1 MNCPNC
7 GAENPDGNRFCES
20 CGAELTVAQNSSNAG
35 TGDPVPNVTNSA
47 DTVYNGNNN
56 GYNNGNSQGY
66 SGYSYGP
73 NNSTAY
79 GQPNPASYNQPN
91 YYAPEKKDQTTV
103 CVLALVFGILSFF
116 CDPFYAFTLAA
127 IVLGIVGIV
136 NNGSKKGLA
145 IAGLI
150 CGICAIPVQFIID
163 LCTMGLGVF
172 F

>member
-103 CVLALVFGILSFF
+103 CVLALVFGIVIVFLKLNSFSSSNSKEMTIPRTGF
-116 CDPFYAFTLAA
+116 
-127 IVLGIVGIV
+127 IV
-136 NNGSKKGLA
+136 NTGLFLFS
-145 IAGLI
+145 IISLYF
-150 CGICAIPVQFIID
+150 CAQNPFIY
-163 LCTMGLGVF
+163 F
-172 F
+172 NF